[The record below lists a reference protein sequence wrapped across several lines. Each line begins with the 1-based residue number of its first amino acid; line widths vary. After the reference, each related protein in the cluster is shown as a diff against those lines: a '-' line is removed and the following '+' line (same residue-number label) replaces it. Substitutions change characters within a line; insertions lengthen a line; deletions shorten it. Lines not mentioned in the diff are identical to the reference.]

1 MLASIVAL
9 CSIPAVIAA
18 LPVQGST
25 IGAAALRARIM
36 ASASRPFQGYAEST
50 ADFGLPSLP
59 DLGNVSMLLD
69 GTTDQYVWYR
79 SADYWRADVVSAEG
93 ENDTYGDGGVTYLWN
108 YGSNSLIQIIGA
120 EPVRLP
126 RAADLLPPELARRL
140 LSIAGPSVRL
150 SRLPSR
156 RVAGVAAAGLRVT
169 PTSPGTTIGAIDIWA
184 DPHTGLPV
192 EVQLSAR
199 GSGHPVLLSNF
210 LELNQTE
217 PSLDVVTPHPAPQ
230 LGLATARQPDIN
242 RILNGDGDGD
252 NDGDPFP
259 AELGG
264 LRLVPIPGGPPGVA
278 IYGSGL
284 SRLVVLPLPHS
295 IGPEALNAAVQAGAD
310 LVPLTG
316 QTGAVIRTP
325 LLSVLMVTAG
335 FHHATWLFAG
345 AVTPAVLEKAANS
358 MINDLNHFSGSACR
372 RRAAPRRWPV
382 IATNALTKRY
392 GRLLVV
398 DQIDLDVREG
408 DRYGFL
414 GPNGSGKTTVVRMLL
429 GLVYATS
436 GEIQVMG
443 KPVPKQVADVL
454 PSIGSLVEGPSAYG
468 HLSGRANLALIDAA
482 GPAASRRT
490 RRHRI
495 ADTLDRVGLGGI
507 DNRPVKRYS
516 LGMRQ
521 RLGLAAA
528 LLRTPRLLILDE
540 PTNGLDPQ
548 GIREIRDLLI
558 ELNQAGTTVFLSSH
572 QLTEVEQLCTRVGI
586 VNQGRLVEQDELAAL
601 RALTGRAIVHTP
613 DVDKAK
619 ELLDGRV
626 ELTEVDRLLVRDTD
640 TALLNAQLVAGGVR
654 VTEISA
660 ERRSL
665 EDVVL
670 AVTGS
675 GSDRV
680 DRPVSRGVR
689 PPRPR
694 GTTATSWGRARC
706 RRGEP

>member
-1 MLASIVAL
+1 MLDPSGDRRAPGAGL
-9 CSIPAVIAA
+9 HHRRGRAA
-18 LPVQGST
+18 
-25 IGAAALRARIM
+25 RAHHGVG
-36 ASASRPFQGYAEST
+36 RPFQGYAEST

-59 DLGNVSMLLD
+59 DLGNVSTLLD

-140 LSIAGPSVRL
+140 LSIAGPSARL

-358 MINDLNHFSGSACR
+358 MINDLNHFR
-372 RRAAPRRWPV
+372 FR
-382 IATNALTKRY
+382 
-392 GRLLVV
+392 
-398 DQIDLDVREG
+398 
-408 DRYGFL
+408 
-414 GPNGSGKTTVVRMLL
+414 
-429 GLVYATS
+429 
-436 GEIQVMG
+436 
-443 KPVPKQVADVL
+443 
-454 PSIGSLVEGPSAYG
+454 
-468 HLSGRANLALIDAA
+468 
-482 GPAASRRT
+482 
-490 RRHRI
+490 
-495 ADTLDRVGLGGI
+495 
-507 DNRPVKRYS
+507 
-516 LGMRQ
+516 
-521 RLGLAAA
+521 
-528 LLRTPRLLILDE
+528 
-540 PTNGLDPQ
+540 
-548 GIREIRDLLI
+548 
-558 ELNQAGTTVFLSSH
+558 
-572 QLTEVEQLCTRVGI
+572 
-586 VNQGRLVEQDELAAL
+586 
-601 RALTGRAIVHTP
+601 
-613 DVDKAK
+613 
-619 ELLDGRV
+619 
-626 ELTEVDRLLVRDTD
+626 
-640 TALLNAQLVAGGVR
+640 
-654 VTEISA
+654 
-660 ERRSL
+660 
-665 EDVVL
+665 
-670 AVTGS
+670 
-675 GSDRV
+675 
-680 DRPVSRGVR
+680 R
-689 PPRPR
+689 PP
-694 GTTATSWGRARC
+694 GGGR
-706 RRGEP
+706 

>member
-1 MLASIVAL
+1 VSLLSLSPRRRGAWRRWLIVLASTVAL

-25 IGAAALRARIM
+25 ISAAALRARIM

-140 LSIAGPSVRL
+140 LSIAGPAVRL

-210 LELNQTE
+210 LELTQAE
-217 PSLDVVTPHPAPQ
+217 PSLDAVTPHPAPQ

-259 AELGG
+259 GELGG

-295 IGPEALNAAVQAGAD
+295 IGPQALNAAVQAGAD

-358 MINDLNHFSGSACR
+358 MINDLNHFFQFRRPPPGGP
-372 RRAAPRRWPV
+372 RRAR
-382 IATNALTKRY
+382 
-392 GRLLVV
+392 
-398 DQIDLDVREG
+398 
-408 DRYGFL
+408 
-414 GPNGSGKTTVVRMLL
+414 
-429 GLVYATS
+429 
-436 GEIQVMG
+436 
-443 KPVPKQVADVL
+443 VA
-454 PSIGSLVEGPSAYG
+454 
-468 HLSGRANLALIDAA
+468 R
-482 GPAASRRT
+482 
-490 RRHRI
+490 
-495 ADTLDRVGLGGI
+495 
-507 DNRPVKRYS
+507 
-516 LGMRQ
+516 
-521 RLGLAAA
+521 
-528 LLRTPRLLILDE
+528 
-540 PTNGLDPQ
+540 
-548 GIREIRDLLI
+548 
-558 ELNQAGTTVFLSSH
+558 
-572 QLTEVEQLCTRVGI
+572 
-586 VNQGRLVEQDELAAL
+586 
-601 RALTGRAIVHTP
+601 
-613 DVDKAK
+613 
-619 ELLDGRV
+619 
-626 ELTEVDRLLVRDTD
+626 
-640 TALLNAQLVAGGVR
+640 
-654 VTEISA
+654 
-660 ERRSL
+660 
-665 EDVVL
+665 
-670 AVTGS
+670 
-675 GSDRV
+675 
-680 DRPVSRGVR
+680 
-689 PPRPR
+689 
-694 GTTATSWGRARC
+694 
-706 RRGEP
+706 